1 MIVPVPIIGKDK
13 NCTISVERLLP
24 NFELAYISG
33 QGFPPNSDVSFVS
46 QSYGESHPMMTAVDG
61 QGNLQFAVLPF
72 VSGHSKGST
81 TVKAMD
87 TTCSPTIKFDW
98 GQ

>member
-46 QSYGESHPMMTAVDG
+46 QSYGGSHPHHDCRGRPRESSIRCVAVCIG
-61 QGNLQFAVLPF
+61 AFEGFNHGEGNGYDLFPDDQ
-72 VSGHSKGST
+72 
-81 TVKAMD
+81 
-87 TTCSPTIKFDW
+87 I
-98 GQ
+98 